1 VVPSEAPADQR
12 VADLLEGLN
21 APQREAVMAG
31 DGPLLILA
39 GAGSGKTRVLTH
51 RIAYLVHTQRARAGE
66 ILAITFTNKAATE
79 MRERV
84 GLLLGHSTRA
94 MWVMTFHSA
103 CARML
108 RAEAPRLGY
117 TRTFTIYDQSDS
129 RRLVKRCLDQIDAD
143 PKRFTP
149 NAVQHQ
155 ISDAKNKLRSAEDYA
170 QMVEGYFEQTV
181 AEAYKLYETELV
193 RMNAMD
199 FDDLLFRTVNVLE
212 LFPEVKARY
221 NASFRHVLVDEY
233 QDTNHAQY
241 KLLQLI
247 AGEHRNLA
255 VVGDDAQCLVEGTR
269 VTMADGSHRPI
280 EAVEAGDLVL
290 SSYGSGDLRAARVA
304 RTHRH
309 DDRGSGIAIT
319 TAAGRRLVST
329 PEHVHFAGYRIGM
342 SPELHTTYLQH
353 KAGKG
358 YRVGTPGTYV
368 RGQRKPKMGFTQ
380 RVLHER
386 ADAAWVISTH
396 ATEADARVQ
405 EAILAAKYGL
415 PTLPFVAWRTA
426 SANSVVGSQALV
438 DRVFAGVDTEL
449 RGVGLLE
456 DEGLEWTRP
465 HHRPQTHLGRR
476 RNLTITLCGDRRGR
490 TPMHRIAMAGQDEEG
505 REILEG
511 LGLSVRP
518 ARAGSAGWRFETCMA
533 DAGALLDLVDA
544 ICAAMDVSVRSVA
557 RLGADPERKTVGF
570 SLPFTCAASV
580 RPGMVVF
587 TEDGWDV
594 VASVERVVLD
604 RPVYD
609 IDVENTHNFIAEG
622 VLTHNSVYSFRGAD
636 IRNIL
641 DFQDDFPD
649 AHVIK
654 LEQNYRSTQT
664 ILDASNAVI
673 AHNRAQMHKTLWTD
687 QGAGDPVIVRELD
700 DEYAEARYVLGEVQ
714 RLRDEGVSL
723 AEMACLYRT
732 NAQSRVLQDA
742 LVRADVPFQIIGGTK
757 FYERAEVKDA
767 LSYLTLL
774 ANPAD
779 AISFTRVANSP
790 KRGIGQ
796 TSLSRVLAHAET
808 MGITTWDAALDPAG
822 VPGLGTA
829 AIRSFERFMAT
840 MQGLRERVADNVPMG
855 DLLEAVLHDTG
866 YLDALAAERT
876 IEAQGRI
883 ENLEQLVE
891 VAREF
896 DGTHPADQ
904 DRLDLFLQETALRS
918 DTDTRVDD
926 GGMVTLMTLHN
937 AKGLEYPII
946 FMIGMEEGVF
956 PHSRSLDE
964 GTLEEERRLCYVGMT
979 RAMRSLTLTHARQR
993 NVFGSRA
1000 YGLPSRFLRE
1010 IPDELVD
1017 RESTQAS
1024 WASGAGAGGAG
1035 IRPRASASW
1044 ASMRSEAPASA
1055 KGDFRT
1061 GDDVLHAAFGEGVVV
1076 STEPGGVV
1084 VIRFARD
1091 GSERKLM
1098 AEYAPLEKR

>member
-1 VVPSEAPADQR
+1 VPSEAPADQR
-12 VADLLEGLN
+12 VTDLLEGLN

-108 RAEAPRLGY
+108 RSEAPRLGY

-170 QMVEGYFEQTV
+170 QMVEGPFDQTV

-199 FDDLLFRTVNVLE
+199 FDDLLFRMVNVLE
-212 LFPEVKARY
+212 LFPEVQARY

-255 VVGDDAQCLVEGTR
+255 VVGDDAQ
-269 VTMADGSHRPI
+269 
-280 EAVEAGDLVL
+280 
-290 SSYGSGDLRAARVA
+290 
-304 RTHRH
+304 
-309 DDRGSGIAIT
+309 
-319 TAAGRRLVST
+319 
-329 PEHVHFAGYRIGM
+329 
-342 SPELHTTYLQH
+342 
-353 KAGKG
+353 
-358 YRVGTPGTYV
+358 
-368 RGQRKPKMGFTQ
+368 
-380 RVLHER
+380 
-386 ADAAWVISTH
+386 
-396 ATEADARVQ
+396 
-405 EAILAAKYGL
+405 
-415 PTLPFVAWRTA
+415 
-426 SANSVVGSQALV
+426 
-438 DRVFAGVDTEL
+438 
-449 RGVGLLE
+449 
-456 DEGLEWTRP
+456 
-465 HHRPQTHLGRR
+465 
-476 RNLTITLCGDRRGR
+476 
-490 TPMHRIAMAGQDEEG
+490 
-505 REILEG
+505 
-511 LGLSVRP
+511 
-518 ARAGSAGWRFETCMA
+518 
-533 DAGALLDLVDA
+533 
-544 ICAAMDVSVRSVA
+544 
-557 RLGADPERKTVGF
+557 
-570 SLPFTCAASV
+570 
-580 RPGMVVF
+580 
-587 TEDGWDV
+587 
-594 VASVERVVLD
+594 
-604 RPVYD
+604 
-609 IDVENTHNFIAEG
+609 
-622 VLTHNSVYSFRGAD
+622 SVYSFRGAD

-673 AHNRAQMHKTLWTD
+673 AQNRAQMHKTLWTD
-687 QGAGDPVIVRELD
+687 QGAGDPVIIRELD
-700 DEYAEARYVLGEVQ
+700 DEYAEARYVLGEIE

-723 AEMACLYRT
+723 AEIACLYRT

-742 LVRADVPFQIIGGTK
+742 LVRADVAFQIIGGTK

-796 TSLSRVLAHAET
+796 TSLSRVLAHAEN

-829 AIRSFERFMAT
+829 AIRSFERFMKT
-840 MQGLRERVADNVPMG
+840 MEELRERVADNIPMG
-855 DLLEAVLHDTG
+855 DLLEAVLHESG

-896 DGTHPADQ
+896 DGTHAAEQ
-904 DRLDLFLQETALRS
+904 DRLDVFLQETALRS

-1000 YGLPSRFLRE
+1000 YGLPSRFLAE
-1010 IPDELVD
+1010 IPPDLVD
-1017 RESTQAS
+1017 RESAQGS
-1024 WASGAGAGGAG
+1024 WASGAGADRSGGG

-1044 ASMRSEAPASA
+1044 ASMRSDAPAAA
-1055 KGDFRT
+1055 KGNFRT
-1061 GDDVLHAAFGEGVVV
+1061 GDDVLHAAFGEGVVTA
-1076 STEPGGVV
+1076 TEPGGVV
-1084 VIRFARD
+1084 IIRFARD